1 MLFLWLP
8 PPFNTVASSNSWYD
22 RSSPRSKFL
31 FHMEKAILN
40 VGESLQDGE
49 WIEFETTP
57 YGAYPKVSLGTGIRP
72 IGALPQHFMLL
83 DWDSKD
89 YLTTRPYLPNDETSS
104 SRRRRRLTSNALVTY
119 NPDHQTA
126 VIRVEGK
133 PKCAM
138 STVDNCGGVL
148 GTFDVAY
155 APPPSPPPPRHRCR
169 RHRRLSRLRAR
180 YPRLHH
186 AASLQISTCRSQGQS
201 WARFR
206 PAASVTQ

>member
-1 MLFLWLP
+1 M
-8 PPFNTVASSNSWYD
+8 
-22 RSSPRSKFL
+22 
-31 FHMEKAILN
+31 N
-40 VGESLQDGE
+40 VGEMLQDGE
-49 WIEFETTP
+49 WIEFETSP

-89 YLTTRPYLPNDETSS
+89 YSATRPYLPNDETSS
-104 SRRRRRLTSNALVTY
+104 SRRRRRRLTSNALVTY

-138 STVDNCGGVL
+138 STLDNCGGIL

-180 YPRLHH
+180 YPQLHH
-186 AASLQISTCRSQGQS
+186 AASLQISTCR
-201 WARFR
+201 FR
-206 PAASVTQ
+206 SKPRALRTQ